1 MKKILFAV
9 FAMAGLSTTGCAMFG
24 PVGLIFT
31 DVTLPQQF
39 VSLQKSDTTA
49 APEAHGSTC
58 DTVILG
64 LVAWGNGGTDGA
76 YKAALASSG
85 ATSLWDVRVDRSVT
99 SILGIYQSYCTSLTG
114 KISH

>member
-1 MKKILFAV
+1 MKKILFTL

-39 VSLQKSDTTA
+39 VSLQKSDNTA
-49 APEAHGSTC
+49 APEAHASAC

-64 LVAWGNGGTDGA
+64 LVAWGNGGTDAA
-76 YKAALASSG
+76 YKSALASSG
-85 ATSLWDVRVDRSVT
+85 ANSLWDVRVDHSIT

-114 KISH
+114 KISR